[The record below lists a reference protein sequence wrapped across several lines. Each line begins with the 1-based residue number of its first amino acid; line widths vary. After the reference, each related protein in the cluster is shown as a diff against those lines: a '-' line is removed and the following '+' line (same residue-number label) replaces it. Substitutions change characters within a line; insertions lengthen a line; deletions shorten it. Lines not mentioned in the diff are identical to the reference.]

1 MISLLR
7 PTRNAQPGMYRTG
20 IEAQLGL
27 RAVVGPFRSDEL
39 GATHRRTAPLRD
51 EADLDDN

>member
-1 MISLLR
+1 
-7 PTRNAQPGMYRTG
+7 MYRTG